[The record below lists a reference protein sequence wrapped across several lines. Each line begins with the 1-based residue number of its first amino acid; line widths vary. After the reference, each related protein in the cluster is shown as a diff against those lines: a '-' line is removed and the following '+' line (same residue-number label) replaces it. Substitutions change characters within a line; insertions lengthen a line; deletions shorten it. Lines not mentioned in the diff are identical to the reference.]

1 MVLAHGFEGTI
12 QDGSGELRSGVLGQW
27 TVVVELV
34 TAEHS
39 RGTLVRQGE
48 LEEGRN
54 PSALSPGLRMGMKA

>member
-12 QDGSGELRSGVLGQW
+12 QDGSGELPSGVLGQW